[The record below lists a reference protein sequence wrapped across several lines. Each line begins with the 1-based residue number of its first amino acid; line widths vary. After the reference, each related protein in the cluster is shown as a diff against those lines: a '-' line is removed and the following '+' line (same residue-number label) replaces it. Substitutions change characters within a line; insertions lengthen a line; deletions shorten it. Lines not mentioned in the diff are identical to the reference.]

1 MLQTRIFARGHE
13 STAIFRPVFSTDS
26 KSAKLTA
33 KLGPKAHYRT
43 NVINNRDRTFG
54 RVKHV
59 HPHAFLWERL
69 ELEPS
74 FLLRTMFGTKAVYL
88 DGKLVL
94 CFAARSE
101 PWRGLLV
108 CTDQQRH
115 DSILS
120 DFPLLAAH
128 PILPKWL
135 YLPESLNRFESIA
148 IQLVKLARARD
159 PRIGIT
165 PKPRHRK
172 NAASR
177 ARRL

>member
-1 MLQTRIFARGHE
+1 
-13 STAIFRPVFSTDS
+13 
-26 KSAKLTA
+26 
-33 KLGPKAHYRT
+33 
-43 NVINNRDRTFG
+43 
-54 RVKHV
+54 VKHV
-59 HPHAFLWERL
+59 HPHAFLWEPL

-74 FLLRTMFGTKAVYL
+74 FLLRTLFGTKAVYL
-88 DGKLVL
+88 DGKLLL

-101 PWRGLLV
+101 PWRGVLV
-108 CTDQQRH
+108 CTDQHRH

-120 DFPLLAAH
+120 DFPLLVAH

-135 YLPESLNRFESIA
+135 YLPESLNRFESMA
-148 IQLVKLARARD
+148 SQLVKLVRERD

-177 ARRL
+177 ESRL